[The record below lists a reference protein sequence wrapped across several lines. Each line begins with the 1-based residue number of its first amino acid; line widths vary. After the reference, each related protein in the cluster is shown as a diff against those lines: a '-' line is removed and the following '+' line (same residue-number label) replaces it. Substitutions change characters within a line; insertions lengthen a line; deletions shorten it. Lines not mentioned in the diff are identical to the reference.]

1 MKTAIPPKR
10 RPPSPEALGRDFD
23 VARRATSGRRWI
35 VRALVVA
42 LPIAVF
48 AQDTGWQANPDVVQ
62 RTARQQAGVNYD
74 EARVGAYSLPDPLAT
89 ARGRVRTVDDWRRR
103 RAEIL
108 ELFRANVYGRVPSA
122 SAQSRSEVISEDPGA
137 MSGTATL
144 KRIAI
149 TTTNGSRR
157 HRFEVTLFLPNARR
171 PAPVFLLLNNRPPTN
186 TDSMRKEKSGFWPAE
201 DMIARGYAIA
211 ALQVGELAPDDNG
224 KFRDGILS
232 VLDDPARPRPPDA
245 WGALAAW
252 AWGAS
257 RAMDYFE
264 TDPRIDAKHVAVV
277 GHSRGGKAALWA
289 GAEDERFALVIS
301 NESGEGGAAL
311 TRRNFGETLGRI
323 TTTFPYWFADRYKSF
338 AGREAELPVDQHM
351 LIALMAPRAV
361 YVASADE
368 DLWSDP
374 RGEFLSLAQSSP
386 VFALW
391 GDPVVRAEDMPALE
405 RPLVSGRRA
414 YHVRRGPHNLTPYD
428 WARFADFADR
438 TWQGASSAFFFL
450 QFSDPQFGMFTDNKD
465 FAQETA
471 NFEFAVASANRLHPA
486 FLIVTGDLV
495 NKPGDAGQ
503 IAEYRRVAAQLD
515 RSIPLYNV
523 AGNHDIENVPTPESV
538 AAYIK
543 VFGPDRYSFR
553 HGNLYGIVLDSSII
567 HSPDKT
573 ADIAAAQ
580 ESWVRGELDKAAR
593 SGAKH
598 VVVFQHHPWF
608 LKEVAEDDQ
617 YFNIPKVRRTVFL
630 DLFRQAGVKYLF
642 SGHYHRNAI
651 ARDGD
656 IEMIT
661 TGPVGKPLGEARSG
675 IRVVIVKD
683 SGISHR
689 YYEFGEIPNQIA
701 LN

>member
-1 MKTAIPPKR
+1 MRT
-10 RPPSPEALGRDFD
+10 
-23 VARRATSGRRWI
+23 
-35 VRALVVA
+35 VRALLVA

-48 AQDTGWQANPDVVQ
+48 AQGIGWQANPDVVR
-62 RTARQQAGVNYD
+62 RTAQQQAGFNY
-74 EARVGAYSLPDPLAT
+74 EESRVGAYSLPDPLAT
-89 ARGRVRTVDDWRRR
+89 PRGRVRTADEWRKR
-103 RAEIL
+103 RAELL
-108 ELFRANVYGRVPSA
+108 ELFRANVYGREPAVSA
-122 SAQSRSEVISEDPGA
+122 RSRFEVIAEDPA
-137 MSGTATL
+137 ALSGTATL
-144 KRIAI
+144 ERVAI
-149 TTTNGSRR
+149 TTTNGPRQ
-157 HRFEVTLFLPNARR
+157 HRFELTLFLPNGRR
-171 PAPVFLLLNNRPPTN
+171 PAPVFLLLNNRPATNADPT
-186 TDSMRKEKSGFWPAE
+186 RKEKSGFWPAE
-201 DMIARGYAIA
+201 EMIARGYGIA
-211 ALQVGELAPDDNG
+211 ALQVGELAPDDKD
-224 KFRDGILS
+224 KFRDGIMA
-232 VLDDPARPRPPDA
+232 VLDDPARPRPADA

-264 TDPRIDAKHVAVV
+264 TDARIDSKHVAVV

-311 TRRNFGETLGRI
+311 TRRNFGETLARI
-323 TTTFPYWFADRYKSF
+323 TTSFPHWFAERYKSF

-351 LIALMAPRAV
+351 LIALVAPRAV

-374 RGEFLSLAQSSP
+374 RGEFLSLAQASP

-391 GDPVVRAEDMPALE
+391 GDAPIRAEDMPALE
-405 RPLVSGRRA
+405 QPLVSGRRA
-414 YHVRRGPHNLTPYD
+414 YHVRRGAHNLTPYD
-428 WARFADFADR
+428 WARFAEFADR
-438 TWQGASSAFFFL
+438 AWQTSAAFFFL

-471 NFEFAVASANRLHPA
+471 NFEFAVATANRLRPA

-495 NKPGDAGQ
+495 NKPGDAAQ

-523 AGNHDIENVPTPESV
+523 AGNHDVENVPTPESV
-538 AAYIK
+538 AAYVK

-553 HGNLYGIVLDSSII
+553 HGNLYGIVLDSSVI

-580 ESWVRGELDKAAR
+580 EAWVRAELEKAGR

-598 VVVFQHHPWF
+598 VVIFQHHPWF
-608 LKEVAEDDQ
+608 LKEAVEEDQ
-617 YFNIPKVRRTVFL
+617 YFNIPQVRRAMFL
-630 DLFRQAGVKYLF
+630 DLFHRSGVKYLVA
-642 SGHYHRNAI
+642 GHYHRNAI

-661 TGPVGKPLGEARSG
+661 TGPVGKPLGEAKSG

-701 LN
+701 IN